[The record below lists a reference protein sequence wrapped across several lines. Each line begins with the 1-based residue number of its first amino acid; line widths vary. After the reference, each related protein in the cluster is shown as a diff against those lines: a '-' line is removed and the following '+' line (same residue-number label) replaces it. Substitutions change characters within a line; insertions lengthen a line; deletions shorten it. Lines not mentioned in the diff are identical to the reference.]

1 MGEKATFTRLRD
13 PVRGR
18 GRVGHWL
25 GVGVREGCDGQQTH
39 GATERGRGRR
49 KARSA
54 LAEQS
59 RAETLERRK
68 TKPVGGVS

>member
-1 MGEKATFTRLRD
+1 M
-13 PVRGR
+13 
-18 GRVGHWL
+18 
-25 GVGVREGCDGQQTH
+25 REGCDGQQTH